1 MTAQTTQQMSAAID
15 PVAAAELAGKMVHDM
30 SVWGMFMQADFVVK
44 AVMIMLLLASFWCW
58 AIIFEKISKFGAL
71 KAKATNF
78 ESEFWA
84 AETLETFYEKSKR
97 KQKHPFVAT
106 FIAAMDEWYRTN
118 KQVRSRGNAA
128 LMPSSID
135 RIAKI
140 MSVTRNRELAKLER
154 GLGFLATVGSAAPFI
169 GLFGTV
175 WGIMNSFQSIAFS
188 NNTSLAVVAPGI
200 AEALLATAIGLFAA
214 IPAVIA
220 YNRFSGDL
228 NKYAGH
234 LEDFEVEFLALISRQ
249 ADEARV

>member
-1 MTAQTTQQMSAAID
+1 MTTQTTQQMSAAID
-15 PVAAAELAGKMVHDM
+15 PVAAAELAGKVMHDM
-30 SVWGMFMQADFVVK
+30 SVWGMFMQADIVVK

-58 AIIFEKISKFGAL
+58 AIIFEKLSKFGML
-71 KAKATNF
+71 KSKASNF

-84 AETLETFYEKSKR
+84 AETLESYYEKSKR
-97 KQKHPFVAT
+97 RQKHPFISIFV
-106 FIAAMDEWYRTN
+106 AAMDEWFRTN
-118 KQVRSRGNAA
+118 KQVRSRSNAA

-154 GLGFLATVGSAAPFI
+154 GLGFLATVGSSAPFI

-175 WGIMNSFQSIAFS
+175 WGIMNSFQSIGAS

-220 YNRFSGDL
+220 YNKFSGEL
-228 NKYAGH
+228 NKYAGQ
-234 LEDFEVEFLALISRQ
+234 LEDFEVEFLTLISRQ